1 MNTITFIDKA
11 VFYLLTCYAAVFSI
25 SSDAST
31 ILKLAIIAAGIRC
44 IKKPIRLD
52 LDRGL
57 ATTIIFFFCT
67 LLVSSIT
74 AYEPLTSFKQV
85 GEYLYY
91 MVPLFLAV
99 LFVKKRKQLIVL
111 LLALVVSTCVSDS
124 YAIWQGLQGQQRA
137 AAFTAHP
144 MLLAGYLVQMLP
156 LILIVLAEKTELR
169 KGMRMGLLVVFLLSL
184 AALIYNGT
192 RGAWVAVAITFS
204 VYGMITVKRNKYIL
218 PSIIILFIMTGIVL
232 GMNPAFQNRVQSITD
247 LNNQSN
253 KERILLWK
261 SSWNIIKDH
270 PLTGV
275 GSNNFRILYQEKYIL
290 PEAKEP
296 HLTHAHNNFIHIA
309 AEAGILG
316 LTGFVCL
323 FGYILK
329 FSWRQWRACPENIFA
344 LGCFLVTISLLLQGL
359 TEFNF
364 FHSRVMRLYW
374 LIVGFMLAYYK
385 IYPMPCKFEEINGY
399 DKIRISE
406 LTGARN
412 INIFPNNS
420 K

>member
-1 MNTITFIDKA
+1 MDTISFADKA

-44 IKKPIRLD
+44 IKKPVRLE

-57 ATTIIFFFCT
+57 AAIIIFFFCT
-67 LLVSSIT
+67 LIVSSIT
-74 AYEPLTSFKQV
+74 AYEPLTSFEQV
-85 GEYLYY
+85 WEYLYY

-99 LFVKKRKQLIVL
+99 LFVKTRQQLITI
-111 LLALVVSTCVSDS
+111 LLALIASICISDI
-124 YAIWQGLQGQQRA
+124 YAIWQGLQGQRRVV
-137 AAFTAHP
+137 AFTAHA

-156 LILIVLAEKTELR
+156 LILIMLAEKTELR
-169 KGMRMGLLVVFLLSL
+169 KGVRVGLLVVFLLSL

-192 RGAWVAVAITFS
+192 RGAWVAVIVTFL

-218 PSIIILFIMTGIVL
+218 PSIVILFIMMGIVF
-232 GMNPAFQNRVQSITD
+232 GMNPALQNRVQSITD
-247 LNNQSN
+247 LNNRSN
-253 KERILLWK
+253 TERILLWK
-261 SSWNIIKDH
+261 SSWEIIKDH
-270 PLTGV
+270 PVTGI
-275 GSNNFRILYQEKYIL
+275 GSNNFRILYQGKYIL
-290 PEAKEP
+290 PEAREP

-323 FGYILK
+323 FGYILIS
-329 FSWRQWRACPENIFA
+329 SWRQWRARQENIFA

-364 FHSRVMRLYW
+364 THSRVMRLYW
-374 LIVGFMLAYYK
+374 LIVGLMLAYCK
-385 IYPMPCKFEEINGY
+385 IYQMSCNFEKIKEH
-399 DKIRISE
+399 DK
-406 LTGARN
+406 N
-412 INIFPNNS
+412 
-420 K
+420 